1 MRLLFK
7 DNKKEYSEEELQKIR
22 ERNEAFDFGLSGKS
36 NDEPDKWIDELSILD
51 MIMED

>member
-1 MRLLFK
+1 MGLFF
-7 DNKKEYSEEELQKIR
+7 DNNKNEYSEEELQKIR

-36 NDEPDKWIDELSILD
+36 NDDPDKWIDELSIMD